1 MLQTNHLAFFYL
13 LITVCLSLLGTW
25 SGPGWQSGES
35 TLLQVLISIQSLIF
49 VPEPYFNEPGYQSS
63 QGTSHGKKAS
73 DSYNANIRMYTTSA
87 GIVPFLK
94 ASNSDGGEQPYPEF
108 SIPIA
113 KHYELKRYLLQQQ
126 LYHWNQDDKTRRI
139 SKLYSEC
146 WTIWDSQQEQQK
158 LKSTKRKRNVPTE
171 TTFDAA
177 AAKFTVDDDGILV
190 LDDSSDDDD
199 YEGVIDDQNL
209 AVVATSKTNNNDN
222 KKVIDI
228 DLLDDDEEEGAVED
242 DNCKKPKAV
251 HSVSQCDRQ
260 RHTNNGEDDDV
271 VVDLT

>member
-1 MLQTNHLAFFYL
+1 MDLDINQVKACLAVKRHLTVTMQTF
-13 LITVCLSLLGTW
+13 VCTQHRLG
-25 SGPGWQSGES
+25 
-35 TLLQVLISIQSLIF
+35 L
-49 VPEPYFNEPGYQSS
+49 YHSS
-63 QGTSHGKKAS
+63 KRAIVTG
-73 DSYNANIRMYTTSA
+73 ANNPILN
-87 GIVPFLK
+87 F
-94 ASNSDGGEQPYPEF
+94 
-108 SIPIA
+108 PIA

-126 LYHWNQDDKTRRI
+126 LYHRNQDDKTRRI

-222 KKVIDI
+222 KKVIEI

-251 HSVSQCDRQ
+251 HSVTQCDRQ
-260 RHTNNGEDDDV
+260 RHANNGEDDDV